1 MSQRPSPD
9 NHFLTA
15 PLGKVFAKTAIPMA
29 VVMTMNGLL
38 GIIDAAF
45 LGQFVGADAITA
57 IGISFPV
64 LMLAIAL
71 STLVSS
77 GMSSMFARQLGRG
90 ARADAAATFASAHG
104 LALVLGLALALM
116 FLLGGPAFARHMAG
130 ADPVVAD
137 MVWQFLIIS
146 LAGSPVQF
154 VLALHADAWRNEGR
168 AGSMALLSLGVTAL
182 NILLNYVLIVLC
194 GLGVAGSACST
205 VLAQII
211 GLALLLEGRR
221 RSPTLLP
228 LSSLWQHGWVGNWR
242 QFVALGA
249 PVSLSFI
256 GMAFTA
262 TCVLAVLSQQGA
274 AHQSEI
280 QQGQGQLHTMA
291 AYGVITRILGFAFLP
306 MMALGLSMQSIA
318 GNNVGAGLYHRA
330 RRVAAI
336 AATTALVYGA
346 VVELLLLRQS
356 HAVASIFM
364 TDMQVI
370 AEVSRIVRP
379 MMALYLLSGPVFM
392 FGLYCQAIGQPARAG
407 LLTLTKSFIL
417 LPGLIIALALLTTA
431 NSIWFAYPAAE
442 AIVTAI
448 AIWLLVKTYNRAARL
463 GAVS

>member
-15 PLGKVFAKTAIPMA
+15 PLGKVFATTAIPMA

-45 LGQFVGADAITA
+45 LGHFVGPEAITA

-77 GMSSMFARQLGRG
+77 GMSSMFARQVGRG

-104 LALVLGLALALM
+104 LALVLGLALALL

-137 MVWQFLIIS
+137 MVWQFLMIS

-228 LSSLWQHGWVGNWR
+228 LSSLWQYGWFGIWR

-262 TCVLAVLSQQGA
+262 TCVLAVLSQQ
-274 AHQSEI
+274 SEI
-280 QQGQGQLHTMA
+280 QQGQAQLHIIA

-318 GNNVGAGLYHRA
+318 GNNAGAGFYHRA
-330 RRVAAI
+330 GRVAAI
-336 AATTALVYGA
+336 AAATALVYGA
-346 VVELLLLRQS
+346 VVELVLLSQS
-356 HAVASIFM
+356 HVVASIFM

-370 AEVSRIVRP
+370 AEVSRIVLP

-407 LLTLTKSFIL
+407 LLTLTKSFVL

-448 AIWLLVKTYNRAARL
+448 AIWLLVKTDNRAARL
-463 GAVS
+463 GGVS

>member
-1 MSQRPSPD
+1 MSQRPSPN

-45 LGQFVGADAITA
+45 LGHFVGADAITA
-57 IGISFPV
+57 VGISFPV
-64 LMLAIAL
+64 LMFAIAL
-71 STLVSS
+71 SALVST

-90 ARADAAATFASAHG
+90 ASAEAGATFAQAHG
-104 LALVLGLALALM
+104 LALALGLTLALL

-130 ADPVVAD
+130 SNSDVAD
-137 MVWQFLIIS
+137 MVWQFLAIS
-146 LAGSPVQF
+146 LAASPVQF

-182 NILLNYVLIVLC
+182 NILLNYLLIVWF
-194 GLGVAGSACST
+194 GLGVAGSAGST

-211 GLALLLEGRR
+211 GLLLLLEGRR

-228 LSSLWQHGWVGNWR
+228 LSSLWQHSWFGNWR
-242 QFVALGA
+242 RFVALGA

-262 TCVLAVLSQQGA
+262 TCVLVVLSQ
-274 AHQSEI
+274 H
-280 QQGQGQLHTMA
+280 QGQTQLHTIA

-318 GNNVGAGLYHRA
+318 GNNAGAGFPARA
-330 RRVAAI
+330 SRVAVI

-346 VVELLLLRQS
+346 VVELVLLTK
-356 HAVASIFM
+356 ADTVASIFIG
-364 TDMQVI
+364 DPQVI
-370 AEVSRIVRP
+370 AEISRILPP
-379 MMALYLLSGPVFM
+379 MMVLYLLSGPVFL
-392 FGLYCQAIGQPARAG
+392 FGLYFQAMGQPAKAG
-407 LLTLTKSFIL
+407 LLTLTKSFVL
-417 LPGLIIALALLTTA
+417 LPGLIMTLAIFAATDT
-431 NSIWFAYPAAE
+431 IWFAYPLAE
-442 AIVTAI
+442 VAVSLI
-448 AIWLLVKTYNRAARL
+448 ALWLLVKTSRRAPRL
-463 GAVS
+463 GSVS

>member
-15 PLGKVFAKTAIPMA
+15 PLGTVFAKTAFPMA

-45 LGQFVGADAITA
+45 LGHFVGADAITA
-57 IGISFPV
+57 VGIAFPV

-71 STLVSS
+71 SALVSS
-77 GMSSMFARQLGRG
+77 GMSSLFARQLGSG
-90 ARADAAATFASAHG
+90 ARAEAGATFARAHG
-104 LALVLGLALALM
+104 LALALGLTLALL
-116 FLLGGPAFARHMAG
+116 FLLGGPEFAHHMAG
-130 ADPVVAD
+130 SNPVVAD
-137 MVWQFLIIS
+137 MVWQFLMIS
-146 LAGSPVQF
+146 LAASPVQF

-182 NILLNYVLIVLC
+182 NILLNYLLIVWF
-194 GLGVAGSACST
+194 GLGVAGSAGST

-211 GLALLLEGRR
+211 GLALLVEGRW

-228 LSSLWQHGWVGNWR
+228 LASLWQHRWFGNWR
-242 QFVALGA
+242 QIAALGA

-262 TCVLAVLSQQGA
+262 TCVLLALTSAGGA
-274 AHQSEI
+274 
-280 QQGQGQLHTMA
+280 QLHTIA

-318 GNNVGAGLYHRA
+318 GNNAGAGLKARA
-330 RRVAAI
+330 SRVAVI
-336 AATTALVYGA
+336 AAATALVYGA
-346 VVELLLLRQS
+346 VVELVLLTQG

-364 TDMQVI
+364 TDPQLI
-370 AEVSRIVRP
+370 AEISRILRP

-392 FGLYCQAIGQPARAG
+392 FGLYFQAIGQPARAG
-407 LLTLTKSFIL
+407 LLTLTKSFLL
-417 LPGLIIALALLTTA
+417 LPGLITALAV
-431 NSIWFAYPAAE
+431 FARAD
-442 AIVTAI
+442 
-448 AIWLLVKTYNRAARL
+448 AIWLAYPLAEATVTLIALWLLAKTARRAPRL
-463 GAVS
+463 GTVS

>member
-15 PLGKVFAKTAIPMA
+15 PLGKVFAITAIPMA

-38 GIIDAAF
+38 GITDAAF
-45 LGQFVGADAITA
+45 LGHFVGADAITA
-57 IGISFPV
+57 VGISFPV

-104 LALVLGLALALM
+104 LALVLGLVLALL

-130 ADPVVAD
+130 ADPVVAG
-137 MVWQFLIIS
+137 MVWQFLMIS

-194 GLGVAGSACST
+194 GLGVAGSAGST

-228 LSSLWQHGWVGNWR
+228 LSSLWQHGWFGNWR

-262 TCVLAVLSQQGA
+262 TCVLAVLSQQ
-274 AHQSEI
+274 SEI
-280 QQGQGQLHTMA
+280 QQGQAQLHTIA

-417 LPGLIIALALLTTA
+417 LPGLIIALALLTAA

>member
-1 MSQRPSPD
+1 
-9 NHFLTA
+9 
-15 PLGKVFAKTAIPMA
+15 
-29 VVMTMNGLL
+29 
-38 GIIDAAF
+38 
-45 LGQFVGADAITA
+45 
-57 IGISFPV
+57 
-64 LMLAIAL
+64 
-71 STLVSS
+71 
-77 GMSSMFARQLGRG
+77 
-90 ARADAAATFASAHG
+90 
-104 LALVLGLALALM
+104 
-116 FLLGGPAFARHMAG
+116 MAG

-137 MVWQFLIIS
+137 MVWQFLMIS

-168 AGSMALLSLGVTAL
+168 ASSMALLSLSVTAL

-194 GLGVAGSACST
+194 GLGVAGSASST

-228 LSSLWQHGWVGNWR
+228 LSSLWQYSCFGNWR

-262 TCVLAVLSQQGA
+262 TCVLAVLSQQSA
-274 AHQSEI
+274 IQQSEI

-318 GNNVGAGLYHRA
+318 GNNAGAGFYHRA

-336 AATTALVYGA
+336 AAGTALVYGA
-346 VVELLLLRQS
+346 VVELVLLSQS
-356 HAVASIFM
+356 HVVASILL

-379 MMALYLLSGPVFM
+379 MMALYLVSGPVFM

-417 LPGLIIALALLTTA
+417 LPGLIIALALFNTA

-448 AIWLLVKTYNRAARL
+448 AIWLLVKTYPKAARR